1 MVLSQHS
8 PLLTILRWLLGSLAA
23 LLLGLLSLEGI
34 NAGL

>member
-1 MVLSQHS
+1 MHLSQHS
-8 PLLTILRWLLGSLAA
+8 PLLTILRWLFASLAA

>member
-8 PLLTILRWLLGSLAA
+8 PLLTLIRWLLGSLAA